1 MLPVQPQ
8 RAKDPQKRLVR
19 LYQQLPEEQRSMLL
33 EFAEFLA
40 SRGPQAPRELAKPV
54 PQQRSEQ
61 ESVVKAIRRLSATYP
76 MLDKSK
82 MLNQTSSLVA
92 QHVMQGREAR
102 EVIDELEVVFEAH
115 YRKLVVEFEEG
126 ESEAKDEG

>member
-1 MLPVQPQ
+1 MLPAPPN

-19 LYQQLPEEQRSMLL
+19 LYRQLSEQQRATLL

-40 SRGPQAPRELAKPV
+40 SRAHQTPRELPEPV
-54 PQQRSEQ
+54 PQPRPEG
-61 ESVVKAIRRLSATYP
+61 ESVVKAIRRLSVTYP

-102 EVIDELEVVFEAH
+102 EVIDELEVAFEAH
-115 YRKLVVEFEEG
+115 YRKLRAEFEQ
-126 ESEAKDEG
+126 SAQDTKKDT